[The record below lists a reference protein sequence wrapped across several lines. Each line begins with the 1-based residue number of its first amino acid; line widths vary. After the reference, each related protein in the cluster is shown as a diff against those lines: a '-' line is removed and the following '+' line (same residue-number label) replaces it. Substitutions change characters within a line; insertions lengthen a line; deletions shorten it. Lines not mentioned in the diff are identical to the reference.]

1 MIILR
6 RLFSKSDKEE
16 GSDNK
21 KDKIKSALAIS
32 SGGAAILGADK
43 LSTRIIQRHN
53 KKLEESN
60 NKINA
65 IKGNEK
71 INERLKQK
79 AKDWKVNILEGNDFG
94 YDSSS
99 DSMMLDKS
107 NRYRKN
113 PAALSHELGHAAM
126 SKRGRSK
133 DIIGKAAHLKIA
145 DGGRGLAMLSNGAEI
160 EGKERLSKG
169 LKHATNATFFLLG
182 AEKGKSAAE
191 KEESGDKKGARK
203 SISRGVI
210 ESALVT
216 APMLIQE
223 GAASRKGLKLLK
235 ESGASKE
242 LIKESKRNMKHAFGT
257 YAGLATK
264 PTLITAGGTGIGYGV
279 EKLRPKK
286 NKNKDKDDNTK
297 K

>member
-6 RLFSKSDKEE
+6 KLFSNSDKEE
-16 GSDNK
+16 DSNNK

-32 SGGAAILGADK
+32 SGGAAILGADR
-43 LSTRIIQRHN
+43 LSTRII
-53 KKLEESN
+53 KKQNEKLDKSDSLIKSLKESP
-60 NKINA
+60 
-65 IKGNEK
+65 K
-71 INERLKQK
+71 INEKLKQK
-79 AKDWKVNILEGNDFG
+79 AKDWGIKVSENGYNGYNPAVDEILIEKA
-94 YDSSS
+94 S
-99 DSMMLDKS
+99 
-107 NRYRKN
+107 RN
-113 PAALSHELGHAAM
+113 PAAVAHELGHAAM
-126 SKRGRSK
+126 SKKGRSK

-145 DGGRGLAMLSNGAEI
+145 DGGRELAMLSKGAEI

-182 AEKGKSAAE
+182 AEKGKSAAD
-191 KEESGDKKGARK
+191 KEENGDKRGARK
-203 SISRGVI
+203 SISRGII
-210 ESALVT
+210 ESALIT

-264 PTLITAGGTGIGYGV
+264 PTLITAGGTGVGYGV
-279 EKLRPKK
+279 EKLRLKK
-286 NKNKDKDDNTK
+286 NKDKDKDDNTK